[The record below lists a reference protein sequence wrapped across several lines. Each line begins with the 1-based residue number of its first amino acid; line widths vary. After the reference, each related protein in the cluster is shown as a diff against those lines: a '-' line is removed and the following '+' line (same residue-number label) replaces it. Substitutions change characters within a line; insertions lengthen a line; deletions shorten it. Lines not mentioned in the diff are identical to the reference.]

1 VSARIS
7 WFAVTLQEQ
16 LHPSLNQGLL
26 KHIGLAGP
34 CIGTGTFPSNI
45 SSPLGGLGTVS
56 EVLWVSSD
64 AKRGITTPHSQF
76 RQFNFGFFVIVSFT
90 SRPLSNGH
98 ISSVTTRHANRVGL
112 QEMKKRSTHQAL
124 SDKLALPQYAQPA
137 YTLPPAAA
145 TGSRNRANK
154 NYF

>member
-1 VSARIS
+1 LGALDNVSDMFR
-7 WFAVTLQEQ
+7 
-16 LHPSLNQGLL
+16 
-26 KHIGLAGP
+26 
-34 CIGTGTFPSNI
+34 
-45 SSPLGGLGTVS
+45 
-56 EVLWVSSD
+56 VSSD
-64 AKRGITTPHSQF
+64 VRSGITTPHSQF

-98 ISSVTTRHANRVGL
+98 ISSITTRHANALKRQNGP

-145 TGSRNRANK
+145 TGSRNRANR
-154 NYF
+154 NYYQY